1 MKHVLCVLNGL
12 SFWSTEPDRLD
23 EYYDKNRKITFRSQI
38 ESDRRKFPLAD
49 ENGDGKLNREEMAVY
64 LHPSDFPKMRDY
76 VVDQYFDQMDENKDG
91 RVTREEYLGQCACL
105 SVCQSVCTFI
115 CLWLLYTHS
124 SLCLSVCF
132 SVCLSL
138 SFECVCVW
146 VWICCA
152 HSFKCVASLPFQLT
166 CTIQRGMVQRSP
178 TGTSKRR
185 NIFWPTETS
194 TRMDTSTKSVD
205 TTTASSYQFTNA
217 PTWSQVGLHWAAVCS
232 R

>member
-1 MKHVLCVLNGL
+1 MLTYEAVSCVLNGL

-64 LHPSDFPKMRDY
+64 LHPSDFPKMRDF

-91 RVTREEYLGQCACL
+91 RVTREEYLGQWACL

-124 SLCLSVCF
+124 SLCLSICF
-132 SVCLSL
+132 SVCLCL
-138 SFECVCVW
+138 CFECVCESESVVPIPSSVLLPSPFSW
-146 VWICCA
+146 LVRSTEGWCRGARLVPQREGIFFGQQRPQPEWI
-152 HSFKCVASLPFQLT
+152 PRQ
-166 CTIQRGMVQRSP
+166 
-178 TGTSKRR
+178 
-185 NIFWPTETS
+185 
-194 TRMDTSTKSVD
+194 
-205 TTTASSYQFTNA
+205 
-217 PTWSQVGLHWAAVCS
+217 SQ
-232 R
+232 